1 MSQTLSFSYVKN
13 VMPEEPSRVYLEL
26 KSKGDYMKN
35 SKLLIAVSALTVA
48 ALTLTGCSNNSSNS
62 PVAQDSAFNE
72 FGEPSVPGEYGFGI
86 SGQTLPEVNQSG
98 RNLAF
103 DDRIMAGVCQ
113 SVEAFE
119 TGVYRAGGEDPK
131 TLDRPDLISSLR
143 LKMISM
149 QSSLSDYP
157 EMDIFLQGAKEKLA
171 DPGQNT
177 SYFKMLQ
184 NTCVPYNAMLTRT
197 IANWV
202 EPTKVGPSGCWR
214 SGRPKNLFAELQ
226 EKVDGE
232 WVTIDVVSGFKKG
245 VGGCTDKEY
254 PYGYETE
261 YTFWEPAE
269 IRWRVTLLDGGRF
282 DNGTREDL
290 SDPITVSP
298 GQVTAW

>member
-1 MSQTLSFSYVKN
+1 MT
-13 VMPEEPSRVYLEL
+13 
-26 KSKGDYMKN
+26 
-35 SKLLIAVSALTVA
+35 AA
-48 ALTLTGCSNNSSNS
+48 ALALAGCSSNSSDS

-72 FGEPSVPGEYGFGI
+72 LGEPSVPGEYGYGV
-86 SGQTLPEVNQSG
+86 SGKMLPEVNQSG
-98 RNLAF
+98 RNLSL
-103 DDRIMAGVCQ
+103 DDSVMTSVCQ
-113 SVEAFE
+113 TVEAFE
-119 TGVYRAGGEDPK
+119 TGIIRRGGESPK
-131 TLDRPDLISSLR
+131 NLDRPDLVSLLR
-143 LKMISM
+143 LQVETITRST
-149 QSSLSDYP
+149 LSDYP
-157 EMDIFLQGAKEKLA
+157 EFEIYRQGILEKLA

-177 SYFKMLQ
+177 AYFKMLQ
-184 NTCVPYNAMLTRT
+184 KTCVPYNAMLTRT

-202 EPTKVGPSGCWR
+202 EPTKVGPSSCWY

-232 WVTIDVVSGFKKG
+232 WVTIDIVSGFKKG

-254 PYGYETE
+254 PYGYETK

-298 GQVTAW
+298 GQVTVW